1 MQRSARWIGAG
12 VASLGLATAV
22 FLAVATWRTKLPG
35 EEMTP
40 AGIRQSS
47 SMYVKMRDGVEIAVT
62 IDLPRDLKPGDRV
75 PVLMRTTRYW
85 REPQTGWTLRML
97 VALHQAS
104 LPPEIDDKQV
114 AYFNQRHFAVLAMD
128 ARGSG
133 ASGGKRAIEW
143 SPAEVTDM
151 GEVAAWAARQPGSN
165 GRVGTFGISYDG
177 NAAELAA
184 AANQSAIRAVM
195 PLYDNF
201 DVLGAIQA
209 GGVAQ
214 REQIQEWSDLVA
226 ALDRDD
232 VCRAQG
238 DKGWNC
244 WRDRL
249 MTPGVRPVD
258 ADSQGKHLAELV
270 SQHHNVNVAEAVS
283 KIEFRDDPL
292 DAFHL
297 QDISPSGLRARIE
310 ASNVPMMVWCGWLD
324 GGGGEDALTRYRNF
338 SNPQVVIIGPLS
350 HGGDYDVDPFASNH
364 TPPVPSTEEQFKMEA
379 DFFDRVLRNETPEP
393 IESSVRYYTMGE
405 GRWHTTKTWPPEGF
419 STEHLYFGER
429 NTLNAA
435 APSAASASDSY
446 AVDFSASTGKQT
458 RWHTGFG
465 GGDVVY
471 PDRAEADKELLVY
484 TSEPLNADLE
494 ITGTPVLTVEMSSTT
509 SDGAIHA
516 YLEDVSP
523 EGTVTYVNE
532 GSLRLIDRKEVDPKS
547 LTYEPLGPAHSF
559 LRKDAEPLIPGEAA
573 RIRLALYPTSVL
585 LRKGHRIRV
594 ALAGADAG
602 IFQRYPKDGTPTWT
616 IYREAQRASF
626 IDLPVRRS
634 QIAKGK
640 SIRLMVPGGKQELHA
655 KITDEVGLFAAGGF
669 QAASGHDEKD
679 K

>member
-1 MQRSARWIGAG
+1 
-12 VASLGLATAV
+12 
-22 FLAVATWRTKLPG
+22 
-35 EEMTP
+35 
-40 AGIRQSS
+40 
-47 SMYVKMRDGVEIAVT
+47 
-62 IDLPRDLKPGDRV
+62 
-75 PVLMRTTRYW
+75 
-85 REPQTGWTLRML
+85 
-97 VALHQAS
+97 
-104 LPPEIDDKQV
+104 
-114 AYFNQRHFAVLAMD
+114 
-128 ARGSG
+128 
-133 ASGGKRAIEW
+133 
-143 SPAEVTDM
+143 
-151 GEVAAWAARQPGSN
+151 
-165 GRVGTFGISYDG
+165 
-177 NAAELAA
+177 
-184 AANQSAIRAVM
+184 
-195 PLYDNF
+195 
-201 DVLGAIQA
+201 
-209 GGVAQ
+209 
-214 REQIQEWSDLVA
+214 
-226 ALDRDD
+226 
-232 VCRAQG
+232 
-238 DKGWNC
+238 
-244 WRDRL
+244 
-249 MTPGVRPVD
+249 
-258 ADSQGKHLAELV
+258 
-270 SQHHNVNVAEAVS
+270 
-283 KIEFRDDPL
+283 
-292 DAFHL
+292 
-297 QDISPSGLRARIE
+297 
-310 ASNVPMMVWCGWLD
+310 
-324 GGGGEDALTRYRNF
+324 
-338 SNPQVVIIGPLS
+338 
-350 HGGDYDVDPFASNH
+350 
-364 TPPVPSTEEQFKMEA
+364 
-379 DFFDRVLRNETPEP
+379 VLRNETPEP

-532 GSLRLIDRKEVDPKS
+532 GLLRLIDRKEVDPKS